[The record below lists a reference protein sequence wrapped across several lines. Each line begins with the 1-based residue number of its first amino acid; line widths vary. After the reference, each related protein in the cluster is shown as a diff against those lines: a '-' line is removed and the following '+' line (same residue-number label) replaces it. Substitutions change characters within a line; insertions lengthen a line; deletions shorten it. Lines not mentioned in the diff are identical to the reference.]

1 MFPPV
6 FTIGH
11 STHTLA
17 RLLALLEQH
26 GVTAAADVR
35 SLPYSRMNP
44 QFDREPLRDALRK
57 AGLAYVYLGKE
68 LGARREEA
76 ACYDGNRVDYERVAD
91 SSLFLHGLDR
101 VQDGCAHFRI
111 ALLCAEKEP
120 LDCHRTQ
127 LVSRRLEERGVPVIH
142 IHADGGLETHAE
154 ALERLLDKLGLLRE
168 DIFRTREEIAAE
180 AYRRQ
185 GRRMAYTKM
194 V

>member
-1 MFPPV
+1 M
-6 FTIGH
+6 
-11 STHTLA
+11 
-17 RLLALLEQH
+17 
-26 GVTAAADVR
+26 R